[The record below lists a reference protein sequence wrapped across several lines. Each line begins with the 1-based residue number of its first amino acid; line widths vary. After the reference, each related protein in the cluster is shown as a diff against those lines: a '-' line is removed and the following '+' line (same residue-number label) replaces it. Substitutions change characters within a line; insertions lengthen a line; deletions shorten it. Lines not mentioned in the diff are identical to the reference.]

1 MNLEFELNKIKNHF
15 DSISTEDFEKKL
27 IEHGV
32 DEIKSM
38 DNLGVSLYIPG
49 EVLPNKVKKYSTK
62 NIYDDM
68 DPANFTFKVS
78 ESSFIGVA

>member
-1 MNLEFELNKIKNHF
+1 MNLELEMNKIRNHF
-15 DSISTEDFEKKL
+15 DNIDTESFEKKL

-32 DEIKSM
+32 DEIKSL
-38 DNLGVSLYIPG
+38 DNLGVSLYMQDM
-49 EVLPNKVKKYSTK
+49 ELSTKDKRYSTK

-68 DPANFTFKVS
+68 APANFTFKIS